1 MCLLLCCELF
11 LYLFFKL
18 HWLVLKFLV
27 KKSFCP
33 GVRGRQDLCHE
44 LIETWEIQGKG
55 LGLPNS
61 ASLCLAVGSAGCLGL
76 NKEALSWKVLS
87 GGTLHGPV
95 SQPLSLSC
103 LRLWLRWRNNL
114 GEIEKIK
121 MARVKN
127 GQLSMW
133 ILINKKESLK
143 ASSPGTIT
151 LCCKTHF
158 QSQWIFMPIFFLFFK
173 KFIYLATPGLSCV
186 MQDLSLLGAGSLAVG
201 WGLSCSA
208 ACGSLVSQPRIEP
221 TSPALQRGFLTTGP
235 PGKSPYAYFLMW
247 TLQQVCEEGILISI
261 LRWEIR
267 GTPDLNELLK
277 FMQG

>member
-1 MCLLLCCELF
+1 MGL
-11 LYLFFKL
+11 
-18 HWLVLKFLV
+18 WA
-27 KKSFCP
+27 SPCP
-33 GVRGRQDLCHE
+33 FP
-44 LIETWEIQGKG
+44 TWGYDWDG
-55 LGLPNS
+55 
-61 ASLCLAVGSAGCLGL
+61 
-76 NKEALSWKVLS
+76 
-87 GGTLHGPV
+87 
-95 SQPLSLSC
+95 
-103 LRLWLRWRNNL
+103 NNL
-114 GEIEKIK
+114 EEIEK

-133 ILINKKESLK
+133 LLINKKESLK
-143 ASSPGTIT
+143 VSSPGTRV

-158 QSQWIFMPIFFLFFK
+158 QSQWIFMPIFFFLIFK
-173 KFIYLATPGLSCV
+173 TFIYLATLGVSCV
-186 MQDLSLLGAGSLAVG
+186 MQDLSFLWAGSLAVA

-221 TSPALQRGFLTTGP
+221 TSPAWQRGFLTTGP

-247 TLQQVCEEGILISI
+247 ALQQVCEEGILISI